1 MEFSRPHRPDAG
13 REGYSRMLLKV
24 IRGKIHR
31 ATITEARID
40 YVGSIT
46 IDREL
51 MDAAGIVRGEC
62 VLVADMTDG
71 ARFETY
77 VMEGRPGSGTI
88 CINGAAAR
96 LVTVGDEV
104 IIMAFAY
111 LPPAEARALAPSVV
125 IVDEKNRVTKT
136 VGRPDEATG
145 V

>member
-1 MEFSRPHRPDAG
+1 
-13 REGYSRMLLKV
+13 MLLK
-24 IRGKIHR
+24 ILRAKIHR
-31 ATITEARID
+31 AKVTEARID

-51 MDAAGIVRGEC
+51 MDASGIVAGEC

-77 VMEGRPGSGTI
+77 VMEGEPGSRTI

-104 IIMAFAY
+104 IIMAFGYIEPDAVSGHK
-111 LPPAEARALAPSVV
+111 PALVL
-125 IVDEKNRVTKT
+125 VD
-136 VGRPDEATG
+136 DENGITQ
-145 V
+145 VR